1 MPVFAYKCLNNA
13 GKVIT
18 GSRDADS
25 EKSLR
30 SLLRKEGLFLQ
41 EAKESS
47 DKGKGLRKEINI
59 SFLNKVSVIDIALIT
74 RQLATLLRASVPLT
88 ESLEAI
94 TEQLASDKKRRKLG
108 GILAQVKTR
117 VNEGLSLAE
126 ALKLHPQ
133 EFDEFYVSMVRSGEA
148 AGNLDQVLFSLTD
161 FLEKQ
166 HKIVRKIKG
175 AMTYPI
181 VMVFITV
188 VVIGILMTSVIP
200 NVISVFED
208 TDQTL
213 PWYTQF
219 LISSSNFFSN
229 YYMYVAIGFVASVW
243 GFRKWK
249 KSPSG
254 RRRWDRILLSTPLV
268 GGLVRKIAIS
278 RFSGNLSIMLGAGVP
293 ILQALEIVKSVMGN
307 EILKDV
313 VGTVEVAIKEGKSI
327 ASMLAASGEFPPL
340 ATHMIAIGEKSGQ
353 LEDMLTNVA
362 LAYDSEVD
370 QAITQLTSML
380 EPLMIVIMGAIV
392 AFVVF
397 SILMPIMQMNNLGL

>member
-1 MPVFAYKCLNNA
+1 MPVYNYKCLNA
-13 GKVIT
+13 TGKLINGT
-18 GSRDADS
+18 RDADS
-25 EKSLR
+25 EKTLR

-41 EAKESS
+41 EAKASS
-47 DKGKGLRKEINI
+47 DKGKGLHKEIEI
-59 SFLNKVSVIDIALIT
+59 SFLSSVSVVDIALVT
-74 RQLATLLRASVPLT
+74 RQLATLLKASVPLT

-94 TEQLASDKKRRKLG
+94 SEQLSSDKKRKKLG
-108 GILAQVKTR
+108 TIISQVKIR

-126 ALKLHPQ
+126 ALKEHPK

-148 AGNLDQVLFSLTD
+148 AGNLDEVLFSLTE

-181 VMVFITV
+181 VMIFITI

-200 NVISVFED
+200 NVVSVFED

-219 LISSSNFFSN
+219 LISSSDFFSS
-229 YYMYVAIGFVASVW
+229 YWLELAIAVGVGIFGFK
-243 GFRKWK
+243 RWK
-249 KSPSG
+249 KTPRG
-254 RRRWDRILLSTPLV
+254 KHTWDKFILKVPLV
-268 GGLVRKIAIS
+268 SSLVRKIAIS
-278 RFSGNLSIMLGAGVP
+278 RFSGNLSIMLAAGVP
-293 ILQALEIVKSVMGN
+293 ILQALDIVKSVMGN
-307 EILKDV
+307 EVLKDV
-313 VGTVEVAIKEGKSI
+313 VDDVEAAIKEGR
-327 ASMLAASGEFPPL
+327 SMATVLGNSGEFPPL

-353 LEDMLTNVA
+353 LESMLTNVS

-370 QAITQLTSML
+370 QAITQLTALL
-380 EPLMIVIMGAIV
+380 EPLMIVIMGSIV

>member
-1 MPVFAYKCLNNA
+1 MSQLRREAHLGHPGRRF
-13 GKVIT
+13 
-18 GSRDADS
+18 
-25 EKSLR
+25 EKALR
-30 SLLRKEGLFLQ
+30 ALLRREGLFLQ
-41 EAKESS
+41 EAKTSS
-47 DKGKGLRKEINI
+47 DKGKGLQKEINI
-59 SFLNKVSVIDIALIT
+59 AFLNKIKVVDIALVT
-74 RQLATLLRASVPLT
+74 RQLATLLKASVPLT

-94 TEQLASDKKRRKLG
+94 AEQLSSDKKRKKLG
-108 GILAQVKTR
+108 SIISQVKIR

-126 ALKLHPQ
+126 ALKEHPK

-148 AGNLDQVLFSLTD
+148 AGNLDQVLFSLTE

-219 LISSSNFFSN
+219 LIASSDFFSA
-229 YYMYVAIGFVASVW
+229 YWLHTGIFVGVAWFGFQ
-243 GFRKWK
+243 KWK
-249 KSPSG
+249 KSGSG
-254 RRRWDRILLSTPLV
+254 KRRWDSFVLKVPLV
-268 GGLVRKIAIS
+268 GTMVRKIAIS

-293 ILQALEIVKSVMGN
+293 ILQALDIVKSVMGN
-307 EILKDV
+307 ELLKEV
-313 VGTVEVAIKEGKSI
+313 VERVEETIREGKSM
-327 ASMLAASGEFPPL
+327 ASTLAGSGQFPL

-353 LEDMLTNVA
+353 LEEMLTNVS

-370 QAITQLTSML
+370 QAITQLTSLL
-380 EPLMIVIMGAIV
+380 EPLMIVIMGSIV